1 MKSIKVFWVLFMAVL
16 LAGLTAQAQGVEG
29 KIGYVDLSRLFDGYS
44 KTKDYDVVLEQQYNQ
59 YQQEREK
66 RLAKIKDEQG
76 KLALLK
82 DEEKTK
88 LEGEMEKERT
98 DLIEFDRQQQ
108 TDLRKQQDEKRRE
121 ILLEVEKVVK
131 DYAEKEK
138 FSLILNDRVL
148 IYGGQEMDVTDPI
161 LKTLNAGYKSK

>member
-1 MKSIKVFWVLFMAVL
+1 MKSIRVLFLVFVALL
-16 LAGLTAQAQGVEG
+16 LAGLTAQAQNISG
-29 KIGYVDLSRLFDGYS
+29 KIGYVDLSRLFDGYT
-44 KTKDYDVVLEQQYNQ
+44 KTKDYDVVLEQQYNE
-59 YQQEREK
+59 YQKEREK
-66 RLAKIKDEQG
+66 RLTKIKDEQG

-82 DEEKTK
+82 NEEKSK

-98 DLIEFDRQQQ
+98 DLIEFDRLQQ
-108 TDLRKQQDEKRRE
+108 TDLKKSQDDKRRE

-148 IYGGQEMDVTDPI
+148 IYGGQEMDVTEPI
-161 LKTLNAGYKSK
+161 LKTLNDGYKK